1 MKRHNFFL
9 PDPVMVELR
18 ALAEKRHTTVSELI
32 RQAIVDYL
40 DGRRVTTDTAASTG
54 A

>member
-9 PDPVMVELR
+9 PQELVDELR
-18 ALAEKRHTTVSELI
+18 SIAVVRHTTVSELI

-40 DGRRVTTDTAASTG
+40 EHGRRASISTDTTG